1 MDVASL
7 IERTGFSQS
16 HISRQLT
23 QLQRA
28 GLVRCEREGVR
39 LTYRADSDLVED
51 LCALVQSR
59 LRQRLEAQL
68 QELAPG

>member
-1 MDVASL
+1 
-7 IERTGFSQS
+7 
-16 HISRQLT
+16 
-23 QLQRA
+23 
-28 GLVRCEREGVR
+28 VR